1 MAATTVS
8 PKEFAQLR
16 KEHDALMD
24 RYQVFVKD
32 LNAALVNAKGY
43 VDGVEG
49 RVASV
54 ERKYDDLLKVVSKR
68 LAA

>member
-1 MAATTVS
+1 MATPTVT

-16 KEHDALMD
+16 KEHDALQS
-24 RYQVFVKD
+24 RYEVLVKD
-32 LNAALVNAKGY
+32 LNAALVNAKNY

-54 ERKYDDLLKVVSKR
+54 ERKYDDLLKVVAKR
-68 LAA
+68 AA